1 MARLPMPIQTICKS
15 QRRKLRPCAMD
26 HVYSACG
33 GAIPDISCFSVFGGV
48 FLTFLSFSH
57 VFRFSF
63 VFGAH
68 NKTIPSRTL
77 GYGTSLGDVSSNPEW
92 AIEAALNC

>member
-1 MARLPMPIQTICKS
+1 
-15 QRRKLRPCAMD
+15 MD

-33 GAIPDISCFSVFGGV
+33 GAIPDISCFPVFGRV
-48 FLTFLSFSH
+48 FLTCLSLSH
-57 VFRFSF
+57 VFRCSF

-92 AIEAALNC
+92 AIEAGTSLGDVSSNPEWAIEAALNC